1 MASRKYVS
9 WSKGEK
15 DYVEDYKLDT
25 VAMYVRMK
33 ADTQEVEKAFGKVK
47 FLSNENAVQGEI
59 AFVTDAMKEK
69 AFDNI
74 LSLVDGEVLSKI
86 RVLDI

>member
-1 MASRKYVS
+1 MVVASDGV
-9 WSKGEK
+9 WE
-15 DYVEDYKLDT
+15 
-25 VAMYVRMK
+25 
-33 ADTQEVEKAFGKVK
+33 
-47 FLSNENAVQGEI
+47 FLSNENAEEGEI